1 MKTFTLTLCF
11 IGAAAL
17 VAGLVGPAAQADVSD
32 PTPAVSVDAPSPPV
46 CTMPAEPDVEEKA
59 TCMLCG
65 SGSTGACKGAQ
76 QCRGSRKA
84 CRAKGC
90 KISGTASCSTAAN
103 VKKC

>member
-1 MKTFTLTLCF
+1 MKTFTFTLCF

-17 VAGLVGPAAQADVSD
+17 VAGLAGPSAQADVAD
-32 PTPAVSVDAPSPPV
+32 PAPVVSVDLQSPQE
-46 CTMPAEPDVEEKA
+46 CTMPTEPDVEEKA

-65 SGSTGACKGAQ
+65 SGSTGACKGAR

-90 KISGTASCSTAAN
+90 KITGTASCSTAAN